1 MLESCGQAQDE
12 LEIDLCSENK
22 KGLVLKNV
30 GILTL
35 SVYVS

>member
-12 LEIDLCSENK
+12 LEIDLCPENK
-22 KGLVLKNV
+22 KGLVFKNV

-35 SVYVS
+35 